1 MSISIVSGSSYIKK
15 ENLIK
20 NSWESF
26 QGQKTLVSKENYTKS
41 SLEEVFSTKG
51 MFSQEKLVIIKEL
64 DSFKA
69 KEIKDVV
76 RILSLGCSA
85 SAADVKVII
94 TVTSETEDIK
104 KIKADEKIDAALPK
118 PWEDNEWKDFID
130 SIAAQFGKKIEKRA
144 TEYLLQNLGRED
156 TYLYEEISKLSI
168 YAQTDTITLED
179 AVQIGYI
186 FSDPELE
193 DMCYLMACKKT
204 DRVMDMLDKILDNSE
219 FNAPATVGFMYKY
232 FLDLYKVIL
241 NAPGMKKYTWAN
253 IQKIAK
259 DCGIKN
265 SSRVRAFLGVTF
277 QNDTIK
283 KINLENMY
291 DPSKL
296 RRIIIMLEQLDRQ
309 VKSTDNFKIAF
320 STFFR
325 EAFVE

>member
-144 TEYLLQNLGRED
+144 TEYLLQNLDDRA
-156 TYLYEEISKLSI
+156 Y
-168 YAQTDTITLED
+168 
-179 AVQIGYI
+179 
-186 FSDPELE
+186 PE
-193 DMCYLMACKKT
+193 Y
-204 DRVMDMLDKILDNSE
+204 
-219 FNAPATVGFMYKY
+219 
-232 FLDLYKVIL
+232 
-241 NAPGMKKYTWAN
+241 
-253 IQKIAK
+253 
-259 DCGIKN
+259 
-265 SSRVRAFLGVTF
+265 
-277 QNDTIK
+277 
-283 KINLENMY
+283 
-291 DPSKL
+291 
-296 RRIIIMLEQLDRQ
+296 
-309 VKSTDNFKIAF
+309 
-320 STFFR
+320 
-325 EAFVE
+325 

>member
-15 ENLIK
+15 ENSIK
-20 NSWESF
+20 KLWESF
-26 QGQKTLVSKENYTKS
+26 QGQKTLVSRENYTKS

-69 KEIKDVV
+69 KEVKDVI
-76 RILSLGCSA
+76 RILSL
-85 SAADVKVII
+85 ADGNDKILI
-94 TVTSETEDIK
+94 TVTAETEDIK

-118 PWEDNEWKDFID
+118 PWEDNEWKDFLD
-130 SIAAQFGKKIEKRA
+130 SIAAQFGKKIEKHA
-144 TEYLLQNLGRED
+144 AEYLLQNLGRED
-156 TYLYEEISKLSI
+156 TYMYEEISKISI

-179 AVQIGYI
+179 AVQIGYT
-186 FSDPELE
+186 FSDPQLE

-204 DRVMDMLDKILDNSE
+204 DKVMEMLDKIIDDSE
-219 FNAPATVGFMYKY
+219 FNAPATVGFMYRY

-241 NAPGMKKYTWAN
+241 NAPGLKKYTWAN

-265 SSRVRAFLGVTF
+265 SSRVRSFLGVTF
-277 QNDTIK
+277 QNDIIK

-296 RRIIIMLEQLDRQ
+296 RRIIIMFEQLDRQ
-309 VKSTDNFKIAF
+309 AKSTDNFKVAF